1 MKHLLS
7 VLENYLPKLIT
18 AVIILVVG
26 LLLIKL
32 VLRLL
37 KKALQKSKIDVTM
50 HKFIHTSCKIVLLI
64 LLMIIVLS
72 TVGVEMTSIV
82 ALFSVLGLA
91 VSLAVKDSLAN
102 AAGGIILLF
111 SKPFELGD
119 YVMVDGVEGN
129 VAHINVLHTKI
140 NTVDNKAI
148 YIPNGLISD
157 GQIINY
163 TREEKRRL
171 DLDIPISYSDDFKL
185 AEQLILKIL
194 EEHPLAL
201 NQEKEP
207 IVRIGAFAD
216 SSVNIVVRVW
226 VKNDDYWTLKYD
238 LLEGIKEQFDQNGIS
253 IPFNQIDVHLSQI
266 NNAH

>member
-7 VLENYLPKLIT
+7 LLETYLPKLIT
-18 AVIILVVG
+18 AAIILAVG
-26 LLLIKL
+26 LLLIKI
-32 VLRLL
+32 LL
-37 KKALQKSKIDVTM
+37 KLLSKALKKSKIDVTM
-50 HKFIHTSCKIVLLI
+50 HKFIHTSCKIILLI
-64 LLMIIVLS
+64 LLVIIILS
-72 TVGVEMTSIV
+72 TIGVEMTSIV

-119 YVMVDGVEGN
+119 YVMVDGVEGS

-163 TREEKRRL
+163 SREDKRRL
-171 DLDIPISYSDDFKL
+171 DLDVPISYSDDFKL
-185 AEQLILKIL
+185 AEQLISKLL

-201 NQEKEP
+201 NEEKEP
-207 IVRIGAFAD
+207 IVRVGAFAD
-216 SSVNIVVRVW
+216 SAVTIVVRVW
-226 VKNDDYWTLKYD
+226 VKNSDYWTLKYD

-253 IPFNQIDVHLSQI
+253 IPFNQLDVHLLKNKDAQ
-266 NNAH
+266 